1 MNKVKVR
8 ISQTE
13 NKRRRNMECQN
24 MLKLENQI
32 GKRGWEK
39 DGKKKG
45 KTWRT
50 SLNGVEILLSAES
63 LHLLR
68 QLSDIGALFN
78 TKTDKKRKH
87 TRWEL
92 MRIDENWWELMRMD
106 ENWWDTEI
114 PFWLGQRRL
123 KHCCIPPKSSA
134 VQWNRLMLCDPADV
148 GSDQVWAILANTF
161 SRVPTKSETWQTKH
175 RKCHHDSWFVLP
187 TSFSLIIRAVEAL
200 ESVSS
205 QKQVWCKEPQL
216 NWQQQLSSIKRTW
229 KSAHL
234 CNLSPNFHPM
244 AVQPWSVPN

>member
-1 MNKVKVR
+1 
-8 ISQTE
+8 
-13 NKRRRNMECQN
+13 
-24 MLKLENQI
+24 
-32 GKRGWEK
+32 
-39 DGKKKG
+39 
-45 KTWRT
+45 
-50 SLNGVEILLSAES
+50 
-63 LHLLR
+63 
-68 QLSDIGALFN
+68 
-78 TKTDKKRKH
+78 
-87 TRWEL
+87 
-92 MRIDENWWELMRMD
+92 MRIDENWWELMRID